1 VILILAKMSLI
12 FLIFNAFGCT
22 TAVLLGFV
30 ADTWNQT

>member
-1 VILILAKMSLI
+1 MFVLLTKMSLI